1 MSFQNFLNSIIVAFS
16 YVFSTIQNTI
26 TNFLNNNFIKF
37 IIYLIIL
44 EFIIFL
50 FGELLSFIFNIF
62 SMKKESGKNKTNS
75 NTDIE

>member
-1 MSFQNFLNSIIVAFS
+1 MSFQNFLNSIIVAFG
-16 YVFSTIQNTI
+16 YVFSSIQNTI
-26 TNFLNNNFIKF
+26 TNLLNNNFIKF
-37 IIYLIIL
+37 IIYLILL

-50 FGELLSFIFNIF
+50 FGGLLSFIFNIF